1 MAESTKAVNNK
12 AGPKYPNFLDKMIRA
27 HMQTAQRY
35 YRHLASSSLPPITRA
50 ERGKVQEGFCSF
62 GALTFCSHGER
73 CSCISLSS
81 NCLRGALL
89 HPLET
94 GNQRTGVGLLPGKVY
109 RQEGMC
115 RKMGCPR
122 ATSGTNCSFSDQGQ
136 RSMLSM
142 TQVCTLQR
150 KIGLGCLKKC
160 LVQLKS

>member
-1 MAESTKAVNNK
+1 
-12 AGPKYPNFLDKMIRA
+12 
-27 HMQTAQRY
+27 MQTAQRY
-35 YRHLASSSLPPITRA
+35 YRHLASTSLPPITRA
-50 ERGKVQEGFCSF
+50 ERCKVEEGFCTSW
-62 GALTFCSHGER
+62 ALTSCSHGER
-73 CSCISLSS
+73 CRCISLSS
-81 NCLRGALL
+81 NCLRGALM
-89 HPLET
+89 HPLEI

-136 RSMLSM
+136 RSMLS
-142 TQVCTLQR
+142 TTKVCTLQR

>member
-27 HMQTAQRY
+27 HRQTAQRH
-35 YRHLASSSLPPITRA
+35 YRHLANSSLPPITRA

-62 GALTFCSHGER
+62 GALTSCSHGER

-81 NCLRGALL
+81 NCLRGALM

-94 GNQRTGVGLLPGKVY
+94 GNQWTGVGLLPGKVY

-115 RKMGCPR
+115 RKRGCPELHLAQTAHSVIKGKGPR
-122 ATSGTNCSFSDQGQ
+122 FP
-136 RSMLSM
+136 
-142 TQVCTLQR
+142 
-150 KIGLGCLKKC
+150 
-160 LVQLKS
+160 

>member
-1 MAESTKAVNNK
+1 MNNK

-27 HMQTAQRY
+27 HRQTAQRH
-35 YRHLASSSLPPITRA
+35 YRHLANSSLPPITRA

-62 GALTFCSHGER
+62 GALTSCSHGER

-81 NCLRGALL
+81 NCLRGALM

-94 GNQRTGVGLLPGKVY
+94 GNQWTGVGLLPGKVY

-115 RKMGCPR
+115 RKRGCPR

-136 RSMLSM
+136 RSTLSM

-150 KIGLGCLKKC
+150 RIGLGCLKKC

>member
-1 MAESTKAVNNK
+1 MNNK

-35 YRHLASSSLPPITRA
+35 YRHLANSSLPPITRA

-62 GALTFCSHGER
+62 GALTSCSHGER

-81 NCLRGALL
+81 NCLRGALM

-94 GNQRTGVGLLPGKVY
+94 GNQQTGVGLLPGKVY

-115 RKMGCPR
+115 RKRGCPR

-136 RSMLSM
+136 RSTLSM

-150 KIGLGCLKKC
+150 RIGLGCLKKC